1 VGNRGGKDL
10 DVVIGTVRAGIARP
24 HDHGQDLP
32 GPAPGPVVN
41 AGNERGESVP
51 ALVRA
56 DRLFLVLCEV
66 TRVASSS
73 RMSGSKAVAR
83 RAGFRSPAA
92 AHTRDRNS
100 RVIVAK
106 Q

>member
-1 VGNRGGKDL
+1 
-10 DVVIGTVRAGIARP
+10 
-24 HDHGQDLP
+24 
-32 GPAPGPVVN
+32 
-41 AGNERGESVP
+41 
-51 ALVRA
+51 
-56 DRLFLVLCEV
+56 
-66 TRVASSS
+66 
-73 RMSGSKAVAR
+73 MSGSKAVAR